1 MAASTIAIGGNTD
14 AEVRGQ
20 TFFFFAPLFLP
31 LVILGVPIVDTAWA
45 LLRRAKGRAGL
56 TIADKGHLHHRLMR
70 LGHGQRRAVIILW
83 AWTALLS
90 GAVLCA
96 RVHGGQHRVDPARG
110 GGPGAAA
117 LHPAGPG
124 LARPPSRGDGRGL
137 GVAGA
142 GVPVAADPGTVPT
155 AAAAAP
161 SSPPPP
167 TGRGRMSARLG
178 AEVRLG
184 LIPSRRS
191 WRRGRGGVGP
201 ASAEPILR
209 PAHGPKR
216 RICRCEPNL

>member
-90 GAVLCA
+90 GAVL
-96 RVHGGQHRVDPARG
+96 VPVYTGTSTPLI
-110 GGPGAAA
+110 P
-117 LHPAGPG
+117 
-124 LARPPSRGDGRGL
+124 L
-137 GVAGA
+137 GVVGVGLLLYTLLAPGWHARRAERTGAGVGVGVPGV
-142 GVPVAADPGTVPT
+142 GVPVAADPGTVPP
-155 AAAAAP
+155 AP
-161 SSPPPP
+161 APVPPAPPPAP
-167 TGRGRMSARLG
+167 GPY
-178 AEVRLG
+178 VRS
-184 LIPSRRS
+184 PRR
-191 WRRGRGGVGP
+191 
-201 ASAEPILR
+201 
-209 PAHGPKR
+209 
-216 RICRCEPNL
+216 